1 MNRIAAAL
9 LALLYSLALLGCG
22 GTQTSASTGPA
33 TANNTPT
40 VGTGGSAGGNGSSGS
55 GGGSGSSGA
64 GCTAGTA
71 DFYVA
76 TNGNDNWSGTL
87 DTPNSNKSDGP
98 FATLDRA
105 RRAVQG
111 MPGGR
116 HVVMVRGG
124 TYFLSAPLSFSAA
137 DSGTSANPIVYEAYG
152 CETPI
157 ISGGKQVTGWTQVS
171 GNVWTAKLT
180 GYQNFEGLFYN
191 GHRRYRPRTTVGKY
205 LYNAGPVY
213 TSSSSDSCSALVNG
227 QYECFDR
234 FYFNGT
240 DIASTYHSLALG
252 DVEVLDFEIW
262 TMSRMRLQSVDA
274 GNHIAYLTGP
284 TAQDPVYNGFI
295 SGHRYLL
302 ENVKEALSLPG
313 QWYLDRCTNAP
324 ACTSSTGTWTLTYLA
339 QTGETPS
346 KDQVIVPQQ
355 TQLVVASDLENV
367 TFRGITFAH
376 DNWLPASTGLGDNQG
391 IPDVTAA
398 LSFAESNN
406 VVLDNCVIAHTG
418 GWGVEFIGAGA
429 VTSTPSNQV
438 INSALYDLGAG
449 GIRIGAWPKQAKDT
463 DASVTQQMLVENN
476 LITAGGRTQPT
487 GIGTGIWLGNAH
499 HNTITHNEV
508 SDFYSGAIGVGFTF
522 GIVNGIGLAHD
533 NVISYNRVYKLGQGV
548 TSDMGGIY
556 LATSA
561 TTGNQVLNNVVH
573 DVVHDWQDADGY
585 GGHGIYFDQGTSNV
599 TARNNLVYRTSSA
612 SVFNNLPDHSSNAY
626 PQNNLIDN
634 NIFAFGT
641 PHLIQRG
648 GDNPS
653 SFSFTHNIAYFNPAV
668 SQGGHWSCYDV
679 GGTGNPVPCN
689 TRFFFDNNVYWNASG
704 KSLIFQTTTLTG
716 AQNRYAFSDWQ
727 GLGEDTHS
735 LNSDPEFTSPGYPAD
750 DYSLLTGSPALKIGF
765 VPFDS
770 NQAGRTNMQ
779 FQSFSSVPSSMAPA
793 FPLQVMSPS
802 SF

>member
-1 MNRIAAAL
+1 
-9 LALLYSLALLGCG
+9 
-22 GTQTSASTGPA
+22 
-33 TANNTPT
+33 
-40 VGTGGSAGGNGSSGS
+40 
-55 GGGSGSSGA
+55 
-64 GCTAGTA
+64 
-71 DFYVA
+71 
-76 TNGNDNWSGTL
+76 
-87 DTPNSNKSDGP
+87 
-98 FATLDRA
+98 
-105 RRAVQG
+105 
-111 MPGGR
+111 
-116 HVVMVRGG
+116 
-124 TYFLSAPLSFSAA
+124 
-137 DSGTSANPIVYEAYG
+137 
-152 CETPI
+152 
-157 ISGGKQVTGWTQVS
+157 
-171 GNVWTAKLT
+171 
-180 GYQNFEGLFYN
+180 
-191 GHRRYRPRTTVGKY
+191 
-205 LYNAGPVY
+205 
-213 TSSSSDSCSALVNG
+213 
-227 QYECFDR
+227 
-234 FYFNGT
+234 
-240 DIASTYHSLALG
+240 
-252 DVEVLDFEIW
+252 
-262 TMSRMRLQSVDA
+262 
-274 GNHIAYLTGP
+274 
-284 TAQDPVYNGFI
+284 
-295 SGHRYLL
+295 
-302 ENVKEALSLPG
+302 
-313 QWYLDRCTNAP
+313 
-324 ACTSSTGTWTLTYLA
+324 
-339 QTGETPS
+339 
-346 KDQVIVPQQ
+346 
-355 TQLVVASDLENV
+355 
-367 TFRGITFAH
+367 
-376 DNWLPASTGLGDNQG
+376 
-391 IPDVTAA
+391 
-398 LSFAESNN
+398 
-406 VVLDNCVIAHTG
+406 
-418 GWGVEFIGAGA
+418 
-429 VTSTPSNQV
+429 
-438 INSALYDLGAG
+438 
-449 GIRIGAWPKQAKDT
+449 
-463 DASVTQQMLVENN
+463 